1 MLAVVIAIRTGNQT
15 EGARR
20 NSRRNGGVAL
30 EGVTTRR
37 TTLVLPKGMS
47 LDDWGALGQHIFVL
61 SDSSGWWL
69 GDWLVYGQENYP
81 NRYKHAI
88 EATSL
93 DYQTLRNY
101 AWVARKFVPARRREK
116 LSMQHHAEVASLPLE
131 DQEWWLA
138 QAEAEGWSRNELRRR
153 IQAATKRNSQQVS
166 YVQMNV
172 MISRKQHWQ
181 QAAENSGMN
190 LMEWIGA
197 TLDSAA
203 QRTLGSAEKRADAKG
218 ESGAT

>member
-1 MLAVVIAIRTGNQT
+1 MT
-15 EGARR
+15 
-20 NSRRNGGVAL
+20 L

-37 TTLVLPKGMS
+37 TTLVLPEGMS
-47 LDDWGALGQHIFVL
+47 LDDWGAVGQHIFVL

-81 NRYKHAI
+81 NRYKRAI

-116 LSMQHHAEVASLPLE
+116 LSMQHHAEVASLPME
-131 DQEWWLA
+131 AQEHWLA

-153 IQAATKRNSQQVS
+153 IQAATKRNSQQVA
-166 YVQMNV
+166 YVQVNV
-172 MISRKQHWQ
+172 MIDRKQHWQ
-181 QAAENSGMN
+181 QAAESSGMN
-190 LMEWIGA
+190 LMEWISA
-197 TLDSAA
+197 TLDNAA
-203 QRTLGSAEKRADAKG
+203 QRALDSAGEKADVKSA
-218 ESGAT
+218 SITT